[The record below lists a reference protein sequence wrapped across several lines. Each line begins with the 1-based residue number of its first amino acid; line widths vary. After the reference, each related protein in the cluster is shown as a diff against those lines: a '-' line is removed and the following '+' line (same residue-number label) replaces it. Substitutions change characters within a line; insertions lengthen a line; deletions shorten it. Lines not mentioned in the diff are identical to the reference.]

1 MIKINRRKITEAHT
15 SEEIVLE
22 YSDSDKYEFPFED
35 KVPEGCYYS
44 MITVAEK
51 SFNKYSDPCFDI
63 CYKLVSNKDL
73 DALDAGYIDKL
84 AYCYIRQRY
93 KIGSEPERKFV
104 RTMCESGMPAKFKLS
119 ELVGYTEYI
128 RLTYVRDGCIGSITE
143 RITSDIDP
151 AYFTD
156 DELE

>member
-1 MIKINRRKITEAHT
+1 MIKINRRKITEAHPT
-15 SEEIVLE
+15 EEIVLE
-22 YSDSDKYEFPFED
+22 YTDSDKYVFPFEN
-35 KVPEGCYYS
+35 KVPEDCYYA
-44 MITVAEK
+44 MITVVEK

-84 AYCYIRQRY
+84 TYYYIRQRY
-93 KIGSEPERKFV
+93 KIGSEPARKF
-104 RTMCESGMPAKFKLS
+104 TSAMCEGGMPPKFRLS
-119 ELVGYTEYI
+119 ELIGYTEYI
-128 RLTYVRDGCIGSITE
+128 RLTYARDGCIGSITE
-143 RITSDIDP
+143 RIVSDIDP